1 MESIDTRINKCSHT
15 DNNSRSSSVKKV
27 SGENNFGIK
36 YLHSDFDAEMIETL
50 SSSYPVFA
58 VEDTN
63 IQSRWLTDQVRVV
76 ETRVNEELVSF
87 LQASVEVSLRHTL
100 QRNWLDQ
107 INSDHAASP
116 SYIDVYRKDFV
127 WSKVE
132 LWIVQTKAKGNLIE
146 LVEYMDNLANYED
159 DYRIKEFLDFINNLK
174 ILEFSQKSFINFL
187 RYYPVLRDYL
197 LDNHYSFIVI
207 NNLLRLHLWVDS
219 LNLVL
224 HFREDFILDFY
235 SYDDDE
241 KLPKE
246 RLIYNMSGTFSSSS
260 TFRKSYKIE
269 RLMSILDEK
278 ILKYKREK
286 TNGLQ
291 LLAED
296 YSSLCEVLTIKQK
309 LRSG

>member
-1 MESIDTRINKCSHT
+1 MVSIDTRINKYSNT
-15 DNNSRSSSVKKV
+15 DNSRSSVKRVGGK
-27 SGENNFGIK
+27 NNFRIK
-36 YLHSDFDAEMIETL
+36 YLHSDFDADMVEAL
-50 SSSYPVFA
+50 SSRLVVFA

-63 IQSRWLTDQVRVV
+63 TKSQGLFDQLRVV
-76 ETRVNEELVSF
+76 EAGIKEELVS
-87 LQASVEVSLRHTL
+87 LQTSVEVSLRHTL

-107 INSDHAASP
+107 INSNYTASP

-132 LWIVQTKAKGNLIE
+132 LWIVQTKAKGSLIE
-146 LVEYMDNLANYED
+146 LAEYMNKLAIYED

-197 LDNHYSFIVI
+197 LDEHYSFTVI
-207 NNLLRLHLWVDS
+207 NNLLRLHLWVDN

>member
-1 MESIDTRINKCSHT
+1 MVSIDTRINKYSNT
-15 DNNSRSSSVKKV
+15 DNSRSSVKRVGGK
-27 SGENNFGIK
+27 NNFGIK
-36 YLHSDFDAEMIETL
+36 YLHSDFDADMVEAL
-50 SSSYPVFA
+50 SSRLVVFA

-63 IQSRWLTDQVRVV
+63 TKSQGLFDQLRVV
-76 ETRVNEELVSF
+76 EAGIKEELVS
-87 LQASVEVSLRHTL
+87 LQTSVEVSLRHTL

-107 INSDHAASP
+107 INSNYTASP

-132 LWIVQTKAKGNLIE
+132 LWIVQTKAKGSLIE
-146 LVEYMDNLANYED
+146 LAEYMDKLAIYED

-197 LDNHYSFIVI
+197 LDEHYSFTVI
-207 NNLLRLHLWVDS
+207 NNLLRLHLWVDN

>member
-1 MESIDTRINKCSHT
+1 M
-15 DNNSRSSSVKKV
+15 
-27 SGENNFGIK
+27 
-36 YLHSDFDAEMIETL
+36 
-50 SSSYPVFA
+50 
-58 VEDTN
+58 
-63 IQSRWLTDQVRVV
+63 
-76 ETRVNEELVSF
+76 
-87 LQASVEVSLRHTL
+87 
-100 QRNWLDQ
+100 
-107 INSDHAASP
+107 
-116 SYIDVYRKDFV
+116 
-127 WSKVE
+127 
-132 LWIVQTKAKGNLIE
+132 
-146 LVEYMDNLANYED
+146 
-159 DYRIKEFLDFINNLK
+159 
-174 ILEFSQKSFINFL
+174 
-187 RYYPVLRDYL
+187 LRDYL
-197 LDNHYSFIVI
+197 LDEHYSFTVI
-207 NNLLRLHLWVDS
+207 NNLLRLHLWVDN